1 MTTQH
6 YDLIIRNATIIDGT
20 RAPRIQGDIGVR
32 AGKIAAIGSLK
43 ADGAERE
50 IDATGHIAA
59 PGFIDVHTHDDRML
73 FSDPAMTPKVSQ
85 GVTTVIAGNCGI
97 SLAHSPGP
105 RAGVTPGTGVII
117 PPLDLLDN
125 EGGWFRFPS
134 FGAYREEL
142 SATPAAINAACLVGH
157 TTFRVAVMDKLDRA
171 ATKAEIAKMREMA
184 RESLASGAIGV
195 STGTAY
201 PPAASAPTEEII
213 EVCRPLTEFGG
224 LYVTHMRNE
233 DDQVIESIEETCAI
247 GRALNVPVV
256 ISHHKTVG
264 MRNHGRSAET
274 LALIEQRMRE
284 QPVCLDCYPYIA
296 SSTVLRDDRLAQ
308 SSRIIITWSKPHPE
322 FSGVDLD
329 EVARRMGVSQA
340 EAVEKLKPAGAI
352 YFMLDEKDV
361 QRILAFD
368 ETMIGSDGLP
378 HDAKPHPRLWGTF
391 PRVLGHYCRDLKL
404 FSLETAVYKMTGL
417 PAKKFGLTGRG
428 MLQVGAYADITLFD
442 AAIVIDAADFK
453 NSTEPAKGIATVIV
467 NGELV
472 WADGKGT
479 GARAGKVLL
488 NKQRQ

>member
-1 MTTQH
+1 
-6 YDLIIRNATIIDGT
+6 
-20 RAPRIQGDIGVR
+20 
-32 AGKIAAIGSLK
+32 
-43 ADGAERE
+43 
-50 IDATGHIAA
+50 
-59 PGFIDVHTHDDRML
+59 
-73 FSDPAMTPKVSQ
+73 
-85 GVTTVIAGNCGI
+85 
-97 SLAHSPGP
+97 
-105 RAGVTPGTGVII
+105 
-117 PPLDLLDN
+117 
-125 EGGWFRFPS
+125 
-134 FGAYREEL
+134 
-142 SATPAAINAACLVGH
+142 ACLVGH
-157 TTFRVAVMDKLDRA
+157 TTFRVAVMDKLERA
-171 ATKAEIAKMREMA
+171 ATKAEIAQMQAMA
-184 RESLASGAIGV
+184 RESMASGAIGV

-233 DDQVIESIEETCAI
+233 DDQVIDSIEETCAI
-247 GRALNVPVV
+247 GRSLNVPVV

-264 MRNHGRSAET
+264 IRNHGRSAET

-296 SSTVLRDDRLAQ
+296 SSTVLRYDRLAQ

-329 EVARRMGVSQA
+329 EVARRLGLSQA
-340 EAVEKLKPAGAI
+340 DAVEKIKPAGAI

-417 PAKKFGLTGRG
+417 PAKKFGLGGRG
-428 MLQVGAYADITLFD
+428 VLQKGAHADITLFD
-442 AAIVIDAADFK
+442 AASVIDVADFR
-453 NSTEPAKGIATVIV
+453 NSTTPAKGIHTVIV
-467 NGELV
+467 NGEPV
-472 WADGKGT
+472 WAGGKTT
-479 GARAGKVLL
+479 GARPGRMLL
-488 NKQRQ
+488 NERREVR

>member
-1 MTTQH
+1 MTQLH
-6 YDLIIRNATIIDGT
+6 YDLLIRNATIIDGT
-20 RAPRIQGDIGVR
+20 RAPRFQGDIGVR
-32 AGKIAAIGSLK
+32 DGLIADVGELRNAG
-43 ADGAERE
+43 ADRE

-59 PGFIDVHTHDDRML
+59 PGFIDVHTHDDRLL
-73 FSDPAMTPKVSQ
+73 FSNPAMTPKVSQ

-97 SLAHSPGP
+97 SLAHTPAP
-105 RAGVTPGTGVII
+105 RAGVIT

-125 EGGWFRFPS
+125 EGSWFRFPS

-142 SATPAAINAACLVGH
+142 AAKPAAINAACLVGH
-157 TTFRVAVMDKLDRA
+157 TTFRVAVMDKLERP
-171 ATKAEIAKMREMA
+171 ATQAEIAKMREMA
-184 RESLASGAIGV
+184 RESMASGALGV

-224 LYVTHMRNE
+224 MYVTHMRNE
-233 DDQVIESIEETCAI
+233 DDQVTESIEETCAI
-247 GRALNVPVV
+247 GRSLNVPVV

-264 MRNHGRSAET
+264 IRNHGRSAET

-296 SSTVLRDDRLAQ
+296 SSTVLRYDRLAQ
-308 SSRIIITWSKPHPE
+308 SSRVIITWSKPHPE

-329 EVARRMGVSQA
+329 EVARRLGVSQA
-340 EAVEKLKPAGAI
+340 AAVEMIKPAGAI

-391 PRVLGHYCRDLKL
+391 PRVLGHYARDLKL
-404 FSLETAVYKMTGL
+404 FTLETAVYKMTGL

-428 MLQVGAYADITLFD
+428 VLQKGAHADITLFD
-442 AAIVIDAADFK
+442 AALVIDAADFK

-467 NGELV
+467 NGEPV
-472 WADGKGT
+472 WSDGKPT
-479 GARAGKVLL
+479 GARPGRVLL
-488 NKQRQ
+488 NEGRRTASR